1 MKLQDLKKRRA
12 NFDKIADA
20 VKEASTG
27 NQRKVDERFWRPTV
41 DKAGNGYAV
50 IRFLPAPDSEV
61 PWVRYWDH
69 GFKGPTGRWYIEKS
83 RTTLG
88 EEDPVSQHNSKLW
101 NSGKQELARSRK
113 RREHYVTNIMV
124 IEDHG
129 NPENNGKVFLYEF
142 GKKIFEKIK
151 SAMTPEYPDE
161 EPVNPFDLWSGADF
175 KLKIRKYEGYRNYDK
190 SEFAAA
196 EALFDGDEDKLEKVV
211 AQLHPISEFTD
222 PKTFKSYEELEKKF
236 LEVIGET
243 TARAEQTE
251 ASPELVEAPAPSA
264 KTQEA
269 AVVESAED
277 VDLPSA
283 EVDEDEDVMAYFS
296 DMDLDD

>member
-1 MKLQDLKKRRA
+1 MKLQDLKKRRK

-20 VKEASTG
+20 VKDATSNKT
-27 NQRKVDERFWRPTV
+27 RKVDERFWRPTV

-61 PWVRYWDH
+61 PWARYWDH

-88 EEDPVSQHNSKLW
+88 EADPVSEHNSKMW
-101 NSGKQELARSRK
+101 NAGKQELARSRK
-113 RREHYVTNIMV
+113 RREHYVCNILV
-124 IEDHG
+124 VEDHG
-129 NPENNGKVFLYEF
+129 NPDNNGKVFLYEF
-142 GKKIFEKIK
+142 GKKIFEKVK

-161 EPVNPFDLWSGADF
+161 EPVNPFDLWEGADF
-175 KLKIRKYEGYRNYDK
+175 KLKIRKVEGYRNYDK

-196 EALFDGDEDKLEKVV
+196 DALFDGDEDKLEGVV
-211 AQLHPISEFTD
+211 EKLYPISEFTD

-236 LEVIGET
+236 FEVIGET
-243 TARAEQTE
+243 TARAEQSTGE
-251 ASPELVEAPAPSA
+251 PELVEAPAPRPRS
-264 KTQEA
+264 QEPEI
-269 AVVESAED
+269 VESAED
-277 VDLPSA
+277 VDIPSDDG
-283 EVDEDEDVMAYFS
+283 DEDEDVMAYFS